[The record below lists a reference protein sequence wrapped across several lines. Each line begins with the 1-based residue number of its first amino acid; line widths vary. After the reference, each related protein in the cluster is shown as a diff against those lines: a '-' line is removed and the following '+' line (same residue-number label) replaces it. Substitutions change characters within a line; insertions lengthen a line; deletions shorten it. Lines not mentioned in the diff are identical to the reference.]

1 MTVLIIVFL
10 MIRRPPRSTRTDT
23 RFPYTTLFRSGTAT
37 SPRLNRSPVPP
48 ARPRAIT
55 MPTSGARITVQA
67 GFEGRLFHRVS
78 RSPNSALAR
87 TDIQRC
93 RARRS
98 ADCSGLGQEVF
109 PKALD
114 DIRRC
119 LIIHMHF
126 GLYAFWDRE
135 E

>member
-1 MTVLIIVFL
+1 
-10 MIRRPPRSTRTDT
+10 
-23 RFPYTTLFRSGTAT
+23 
-37 SPRLNRSPVPP
+37 
-48 ARPRAIT
+48 

-109 PKALD
+109 PKDMD
-114 DIRRC
+114 DIRSC
-119 LIIHMHF
+119 LDIHMNF
-126 GLYAFWDRE
+126 GQYALWDRDCKAFRCELWMTGERAVTRSE
-135 E
+135 EHTSELQSLMRISYAVF